1 MENFGAVRSLGA
13 TERTRFLA
21 RTYGWMA
28 AALVVSAIS
37 AFVSAGAIVR
47 EEAGML
53 ALTSFGRFMFAGP
66 RIGMWLFLI
75 GELVLVWWLSS
86 SIRKI
91 SEGTAVAAFFVYSVV
106 NGVTLST
113 ILFVY
118 QLGSIAA
125 TFLGAAAMFGVMS
138 VYGARTQKDLST
150 FGRYLSM
157 ALIGLVVASLVNV
170 VVSMISGTPLRV
182 LDFLISL
189 AGVAIFTGLA
199 AYDTQKLVRLAEH
212 SDGSADFRKVSI
224 IAALDLYLDFINIF
238 LFLLRLFGKRR

>member
-1 MENFGAVRSLGA
+1 MENFGAVRQLGA

-28 AALVVSAIS
+28 AALVVSAVS
-37 AFVSAGAIVR
+37 AFVSANAIVA
-47 EEAGML
+47 EEGGML
-53 ALTSFGRFMFAGP
+53 VLTAFGRFMFAGG
-66 RIGMWLFLI
+66 RIGMWIFLI
-75 GELVLVWWLSS
+75 GEVLLVWWLSA

-91 SEGTAVAAFFVYSVV
+91 SEGTAAVAFFVYSVV

-113 ILFVY
+113 ILFAY
-118 QLGSIAA
+118 QLGSIAS

-138 VYGARTQKDLST
+138 VYGAKTTRDLSS
-150 FGRYLSM
+150 FGRHLSM
-157 ALIGLVVASLVNV
+157 ALIGLVVASVINV
-170 VVSMISGTPLRV
+170 VVSMVSGTPLRV

-199 AYDTQKLVRLAEH
+199 AYDTQKLVRLAEQ

-238 LFLLRLFGKRR
+238 LFLLRLFGRRK